1 MTELDHYET
10 WWNSAQ
16 EKAQEMRQEALREAA
31 KLKILQEEEAQLRWI
46 FELIFKPKQR
56 KSDLKKVCQV
66 SFLRKIMSKSRNLV
80 KFLGVATLQS
90 KLYAKQLEAE
100 NATWSFYTL
109 GGWWLK
115 PWMVSSQI
123 VSKAF

>member
-1 MTELDHYET
+1 
-10 WWNSAQ
+10 
-16 EKAQEMRQEALREAA
+16 MRQEALREAA

-109 GGWWLK
+109 GG
-115 PWMVSSQI
+115 
-123 VSKAF
+123 